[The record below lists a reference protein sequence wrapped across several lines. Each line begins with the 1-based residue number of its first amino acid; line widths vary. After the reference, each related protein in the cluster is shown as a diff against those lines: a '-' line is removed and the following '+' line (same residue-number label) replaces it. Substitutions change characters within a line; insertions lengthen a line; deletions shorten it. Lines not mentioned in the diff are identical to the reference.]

1 MLLSPWPLAFPYR
14 FGRTSTSAPPPATV
28 TASCR
33 RQSLQIPTLWRS
45 CLMVSLVS
53 VPLRS
58 LSVLFQA
65 STSPAGKEPWPAI
78 RIKARGE
85 RRARLIFGHLGTTQ
99 APTSLPR
106 MMLAPS
112 WPPTTPVTLHG
123 SVSAARSFRSGGLW
137 HSEELVLT
145 RSRSTHQRNSDM
157 HCSRY
162 VCLRAI
168 LAGIMRNG

>member
-65 STSPAGKEPWPAI
+65 STSPAERALACDKDKSPGGTTSKTDFRSSWNNAGTDLIATDDAGTVVAAYNPGDIAWVCECCPLVQV
-78 RIKARGE
+78 
-85 RRARLIFGHLGTTQ
+85 RRALALGGTGTDAVSLHSPTQ
-99 APTSLPR
+99 
-106 MMLAPS
+106 
-112 WPPTTPVTLHG
+112 
-123 SVSAARSFRSGGLW
+123 
-137 HSEELVLT
+137 
-145 RSRSTHQRNSDM
+145 Q
-157 HCSRY
+157 
-162 VCLRAI
+162 
-168 LAGIMRNG
+168 